1 MKNKIVLFS
10 ILVIALSSCGTDV
23 SKQGKLSSDSSKS
36 VCNHNYVENV
46 IKEPTIIENGLNE
59 YRCDICDDSYQK
71 ITYDL
76 SQYVFED
83 GFYMYDGNS
92 HDLTIKGMI
101 PYGTSVEYENNS
113 LMEIGQKEVTA
124 KIYNEKHELIDSKKA
139 MLNIIENK
147 GFPNIYIDTNDAP
160 IEDKENYVPM
170 TLSTTNCDE
179 KYEITEAEGEIR
191 LRGNGT
197 LTYDKKAYRI
207 KMASKMNILGLN
219 NKAKAK
225 SWVLIADYAD
235 QSMMRNATAYYMGNS
250 LLNYSSNYCSD
261 YMHVNV
267 YLNDSYNGVYLLAE
281 QQQAN
286 ANRVNVNEASSNYT
300 GTDVGYLLELDYYAN
315 EEDYYF
321 EIGNNFGDNVNGVNL
336 PKKAY
341 SIKTDV
347 YSNDQVKRLSLIID
361 IKGQDINV
369 ILDFTSS
376 LFINKGL
383 NLSLYEN
390 KEIENKLSKLYHK
403 LKNLYFF
410 NQMIFLGN
418 VYSAFMKAV
427 KGDGLDVLDENN
439 DLKSSPY
446 DNAYDTL
453 NSMIDLE
460 SVFKMYVLHEM
471 MKNVDVGYSSFYMF
485 VDFSKTSKY
494 PRLTFGAPW
503 DFDWSSGNVNESP
516 YTTYTGEFNSTSFNH
531 MNPWFYLLSKTNFF
545 KQYIKKYYRVY
556 LNSGIFDGAIAQANY
571 EADAFASEFAHN
583 YERWQTLGTII
594 YRYTPD
600 DVKSFKVHKDA
611 VNHLIKWLNNRK
623 TAVDKY
629 FGETK

>member
-1 MKNKIVLFS
+1 MKKKITTICVL
-10 ILVIALSSCGTDV
+10 LIALSSCETSV
-23 SKQGKLSSDSSKS
+23 LSNGKNRASYSNNLTTSSEDLPCEH
-36 VCNHNYVENV
+36 VYNETT
-46 IKEPTIIENGLNE
+46 IKEPTILETGLKE
-59 YRCDICDDSYQK
+59 YRCQKCDESYQK
-71 ITYDL
+71 VVYDL

-83 GFYMYDGNS
+83 GYFMYDGKDHN
-92 HDLTIKGMI
+92 LTIKGMI
-101 PYGTSVEYENNS
+101 PYGTSVEYENNT
-113 LMEIGQKEVTA
+113 LKEVGQKEVTA
-124 KIYNEKHELIDSKKA
+124 KIYNEQHELINSKKA
-139 MLNIIENK
+139 KLNIIENK
-147 GFPNIYIDTNDAP
+147 GFPNIYIDTNNVG
-160 IEDKENYVPM
+160 IEDKENYVSM
-170 TLSTTNCDE
+170 KLSTTNCDE
-179 KYEITEAEGEIR
+179 KYVLSEVDGGIR

-207 KMASKMNILGLN
+207 KMSNKMNILGLN
-219 NKAKAK
+219 DGAKTK

-250 LLNYSSNYCSD
+250 LLNYSGNYCSD

-267 YLNDSYNGVYLLAE
+267 YLNNSYNGVYLLAE

-286 ANRVNVNEASSNYT
+286 ANRVKVNEASSNYT

-321 EIGNNFGDNVNGVNL
+321 EIGNNFGDNVNGTNL

-341 SIKTDV
+341 SIKTDI
-347 YSNDQVKRLSLIID
+347 YSNDQVKF
-361 IKGQDINV
+361 IK
-369 ILDFTSS
+369 
-376 LFINKGL
+376 K
-383 NLSLYEN
+383 Y
-390 KEIENKLSKLYHK
+390 
-403 LKNLYFF
+403 
-410 NQMIFLGN
+410 LGN
-418 VYSAFMKAV
+418 VYSAFIKVV
-427 KGDGLDVLDENN
+427 KDNKLYVLDENN
-439 DLKSSPY
+439 DLIESPY

-516 YTTYTGEFNSTSFNH
+516 YTTYKGEFNSTSFNH
-531 MNPWFYLLSKTNFF
+531 MNPWFYLLSKTSFF

-556 LNSGIFDGAIAQANY
+556 LDSGIFDGAIAQANY

-611 VNHLIKWLNNRK
+611 VNHLTTWLQNRK
-623 TAVDKY
+623 SAIDKY

>member
-347 YSNDQVKRLSLIID
+347 YSNDQVKF
-361 IKGQDINV
+361 IK
-369 ILDFTSS
+369 
-376 LFINKGL
+376 K
-383 NLSLYEN
+383 Y
-390 KEIENKLSKLYHK
+390 
-403 LKNLYFF
+403 
-410 NQMIFLGN
+410 LGN